1 MKKDFDITKTKL
13 VIWDLDETFWDGT
26 LSEGSIKFNP
36 EHLQLVE
43 DLTLKGIMNSICSKN
58 DHSLYYPN
66 FSLRVTEN
74 TGSIFFFHP

>member
-43 DLTLKGIMNSICSKN
+43 DLTLKGIMTPISHSGLQKILAVFSFSIHKLGSKGRK
-58 DHSLYYPN
+58 S
-66 FSLRVTEN
+66 
-74 TGSIFFFHP
+74 